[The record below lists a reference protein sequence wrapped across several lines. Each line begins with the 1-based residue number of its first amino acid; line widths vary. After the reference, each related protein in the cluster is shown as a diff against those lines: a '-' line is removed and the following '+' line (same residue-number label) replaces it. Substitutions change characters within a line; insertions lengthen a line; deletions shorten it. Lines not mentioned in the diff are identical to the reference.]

1 MESEGALQV
10 VREDISPCLVSFEIQ
25 VGPERY
31 ASALDQARRELGRV
45 TEVPGFRK
53 GKAPM
58 AILEKVLDPER
69 VERLANET
77 LMPDAVREVLDEHKL
92 KPWDSPTVQ
101 VIESGPESGLK
112 FRARVP
118 LDPQVEPGPYVGL
131 NVDRIVRPVTDEVVE
146 RELARMQ
153 DQHSRLEPREEGGV
167 EQGDYI
173 YFSLQ
178 ELNEAGE
185 PAGEAGFNSAVVGE
199 NLPDFDNG
207 VLGAV
212 REETRDIILNYPP
225 DWQEPERAGKSAKVR
240 VTISHI
246 FRPVKPALDDEF
258 ANMVS
263 EYQTLDELKQAIRE
277 AAGRAFQ
284 QMADEQ
290 VENDLVRQIV
300 ESSRVDYPPQMLEEE
315 FRARVMDI
323 YGELQQRGM
332 TFQEYLERTGR
343 TEEQFRSELEARIDR
358 DIRVGLV
365 LHEIGTREGLEVT
378 PEEID
383 AQIQE
388 MLSSPEADE
397 DFRQRVNTP
406 QARASI
412 GRRIAL
418 RKTLDFLKAASNIHD
433 VARSGDEAAPE
444 AREE

>member
-1 MESEGALQV
+1 MEPEGALHV
-10 VREDISPCLVSFEIQ
+10 IREDVSPCLVSFEIQ

-31 ASALDQARRELGRV
+31 ASALEEARRDLGRV

-53 GKAPM
+53 GKVPM

-69 VERLANET
+69 VQRLANEN
-77 LMPDAVREVLDEHKL
+77 LMPDAVRQVLAEHQL
-92 KPWDSPTVQ
+92 EPWDSPTVQ
-101 VIESGPESGLK
+101 IIESGPESGLK
-112 FRARVP
+112 FRASVP
-118 LDPQVEPGPYVGL
+118 LEPKVEPGQYVGL
-131 NVDRIVRPVTDEVVE
+131 TVDRIVRPVTDEVVE

-153 DQHSRLEPREEGGV
+153 EQQSRLEPREEGGV

-178 ELNEAGE
+178 ELDASGE
-185 PAGEAGFNSAVVGE
+185 PVGEASFNSAVVGE
-199 NLPDFDNG
+199 NLPDFDRG
-207 VLGAV
+207 VLGAA
-212 REETRDIILNYPP
+212 REETRDITLSYPA
-225 DWQEPERAGKSAKVR
+225 DWQEPERAGKSVKVR
-240 VTISHI
+240 VTISHV
-246 FRPVKPALDDEF
+246 FRPVKPPLDDEF
-258 ANMVS
+258 AKMVS
-263 EYQTLDELKQAIRE
+263 EHQTLEELKQAIRE

-284 QMADEQ
+284 RMADEQ

-300 ESSRVDYPPQMLEEE
+300 DASRVDYPPQMLEEE

-343 TEEQFRSELEARIDR
+343 TEEQFRSELEARVDR

-365 LHEIGTREGLEVT
+365 LREIGEREGLKVE
-378 PEEID
+378 PEEIEE
-383 AQIQE
+383 QIRAL
-388 MLSSPEADE
+388 LSSPEADE
-397 DFRQRVNTP
+397 EFRKRLDSP

-433 VARSGDEAAPE
+433 VARPGDEGAPE
-444 AREE
+444 AGED